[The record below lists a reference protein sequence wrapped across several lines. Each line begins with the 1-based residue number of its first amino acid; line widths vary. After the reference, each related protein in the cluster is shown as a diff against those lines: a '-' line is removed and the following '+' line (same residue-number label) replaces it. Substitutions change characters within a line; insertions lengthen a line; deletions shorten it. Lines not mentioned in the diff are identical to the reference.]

1 MSSGDAVCAPDAWHP
16 RPDPTV
22 AAEGGLPGGGRLTS
36 GPPQEVYVGKET
48 LCTIDGLHFNSTYNA
63 RVKAFNGSGVG
74 PYSKTVV
81 LQTSDGELR
90 GLPRQRRAP
99 AGQVPS
105 TAGTHLLP
113 GPGDSP
119 LLQTWRGSG
128 GSAPPPRHWLFPAR
142 LPSASA
148 LPSPRRTDP
157 SPHCRTWEWTLPRGD
172 TPTSRVRGWQRTG
185 DHLAT
190 ERRTLAPGSSPPRSG
205 DLSPHP
211 GQRLCSEGPHAGLC
225 PPVSRRTVI
234 A

>member
-1 MSSGDAVCAPDAWHP
+1 MSSGDAVCAPDAGHP

-105 TAGTHLLP
+105 TAGIRLLP

-128 GSAPPPRHWLFPAR
+128 GSAPPPHTGPVLHG
-142 LPSASA
+142 
-148 LPSPRRTDP
+148 SPRP
-157 SPHCRTWEWTLPRGD
+157 PHCPPPEGQTPPPIAGPGNGHSPEVTLPPRGSGGGREQEA
-172 TPTSRVRGWQRTG
+172 TWPQRGARWPRVRAL
-185 DHLAT
+185 LAVGT
-190 ERRTLAPGSSPPRSG
+190 CPHTQGSGSAPRAPTLGCVRQCP
-205 DLSPHP
+205 D
-211 GQRLCSEGPHAGLC
+211 GL
-225 PPVSRRTVI
+225 
-234 A
+234 